1 VLLRFVLL
9 HSQQRLEE
17 DGTGQQACVGWLLA
31 VVCEGVGVEEG
42 VLK

>member
-1 VLLRFVLL
+1 ML

-17 DGTGQQACVGWLLA
+17 DGTGQQACVEWLLVA
-31 VVCEGVGVEEG
+31 ACDHEGVGVEEG